1 MQDTLI
7 EMGRSPLA
15 RNVLKRI
22 GIKPP
27 PQLIRSYSP
36 WSDELLQG
44 KQIVLNSNSP
54 LYKLL
59 DDSLSA
65 QKAIVRMGSDALPKD
80 KSENRL
86 SVTSVFQ
93 GSVFDASGFQKISDL
108 KELYTF
114 FHGLRG
120 QLGFNHRVVILTRS
134 GKSPEG
140 RAIEKAV
147 SSFAR
152 SLAREFGPKGINV
165 NVLLL
170 AESGDK
176 AKDEQLALQAMPV
189 LSFFLSD
196 FCAFVTGQI
205 IPLHL
210 EKTSKPLPLLAG
222 SLAGKTALVT
232 GAAQGIGYS
241 ICRRLA
247 EEGAHVIALDR
258 PQNEEALRELC
269 LEIEG
274 DYLLATIGKN
284 HEDLLERLAAQSESV
299 DIIVHNAGITRDRTL
314 FGMSESDWDDVLNI
328 NLEAVIDI
336 SSEVLR
342 RGMLKKGGRIVC
354 MASVVGLSGNFG
366 QSNYSAS
373 KAGLIG
379 YVEAMAEHL
388 ASIEGTVNAI
398 APGFIETNMTAKI
411 PFVQKQF
418 ARRLSSLSQ
427 GGQPD
432 DVADMVTFLASPC
445 SQSINGQT
453 IRVCGGSFLGA

>member
-1 MQDTLI
+1 
-7 EMGRSPLA
+7 
-15 RNVLKRI
+15 
-22 GIKPP
+22 
-27 PQLIRSYSP
+27 P

-44 KQIVLNSNSP
+44 KQIVLNSNGP
-54 LYKLL
+54 LQKIIA
-59 DDSLSA
+59 DSLST
-65 QKAIVRMGSDALPKD
+65 QKAIVRSGGDAFQKD
-80 KSENRL
+80 KSASSL
-86 SVTSVFQ
+86 SVSVNSVFQ
-93 GSVFDASGFQKISDL
+93 GSVFDATGLQKIADL
-108 KELYTF
+108 KSLYSF

-120 QLGFNHRVVILTRS
+120 QLGFNHRVVILSKTS
-134 GKSPEG
+134 KSPEG
-140 RAIEKAV
+140 RAIEKAI

-152 SLAREFGPKGINV
+152 SLSREFGPEGINV

-170 AESGDK
+170 ETYDDK
-176 AKDEQLALQAMPV
+176 AKAEALALQSLPV

-210 EKTSKPLPLLAG
+210 EKTAKPLPLLAG

-284 HEDLLERLAAQSESV
+284 HDDLIERLTAQSESV
-299 DIIVHNAGITRDRTL
+299 DIIVHNAGITRDRSL
-314 FGMSESDWDDVLNI
+314 FGMSESEWDDVLNI

-336 SSEVLR
+336 TTEVLR
-342 RGMLKKGGRIVC
+342 RGLLKTGGRIVC
-354 MASVVGLSGNFG
+354 MASVVGISGNFG

-445 SQSINGQT
+445 SQAINGQT